1 MNGDVLNVLITGQQI
16 TLESELILNSCI
28 YLVRN
33 EERKSVFDRNI
44 NNKNELYLKI
54 EFDKSNLFLNMA
66 LKKHESLKDYF
77 MEDYHERVEK
87 FKKKASD
94 LESEEKA
101 SGLESEEKASGLES
115 EEKAFVSKGGK
126 KIKKPNKKTRKLYV
140 SIKPKTRKLY
150 VSIKPKTR
158 KLAKSSLKRYRYRYR
173 YRYR

>member
-101 SGLESEEKASGLES
+101 SGLESEEKA
-115 EEKAFVSKGGK
+115 FVSKGGK

>member
-1 MNGDVLNVLITGQQI
+1 LNGDVLNVLITGQQI

-101 SGLESEEKASGLES
+101 SGLESEEKA
-115 EEKAFVSKGGK
+115 FVSKGGK